1 MRCWHELTRVKV
13 SHLSEEALAALD
25 EAYIQSIQPK
35 KQMIKPAAT
44 VTPAPAAAVVPR
56 LSPDEE
62 ARRNRIDRIEDM
74 VRKGKVEVLKPLF
87 EKYPAD
93 FTPTL
98 LGEAASAGQE
108 EMLRYLL
115 LDVKL
120 DPTTSLEGNK
130 RAYDLSSSK
139 GVRNT
144 FRRIAYDNPTLF
156 DWAAAHVP
164 SGLSEEAEAAQEK
177 KKADRRK
184 GMREKLKERAAAR
197 AVEEEDPL
205 EAETE
210 LDTNPAVK
218 IPAPTGRTGPQRLGG
233 AASVAGLAGMS
244 ADMRA
249 QIERERRARA
259 AEARFKT
266 APAS

>member
-1 MRCWHELTRVKV
+1 M

-35 KQMIKPAAT
+35 KQIIKPAAT
-44 VTPAPAAAVVPR
+44 PAPVPSAPAAPK
-56 LSPDEE
+56 LSPEEE
-62 ARRNRIDRIEDM
+62 ARRNRIDRIEDI
-74 VRKGKVEVLKPLF
+74 VRKGKVEVLKSLF

-93 FTPTL
+93 FTSSL

-108 EMLRYLL
+108 DMLRYLL
-115 LDVKL
+115 LEVKL
-120 DPTTSLEGNK
+120 DPTTPLEGNR

-139 GVRNT
+139 GMRNT
-144 FRRIAYDNPTLF
+144 FRRIAYDNPTLL
-156 DWAAAHVP
+156 DWSAARVP

-184 GMREKLKERAAAR
+184 GMREKLKERAASR

-205 EAETE
+205 EAELE

-218 IPAPTGRTGPQRLGG
+218 IPAPTGRTGPQKLGG
-233 AASVAGLAGMS
+233 AAGVAGLAGMS